1 MAGTLQPST
10 GGSPIRERP
19 ATGASRRRFPPITT
33 WLSHLGGR
41 PPIRQSRGDR
51 VFNGFNRLFLWG
63 WLVVVLYPLVYVLS
77 SSFSSPLAV
86 ITGRVWLLPV
96 EPVLDGYKAVF
107 QSKMVWTG
115 YYNSIFYAVFGTAI
129 NVVITIMAAYPLARR
144 DFVGRNAIMFLFT
157 FTLFFSG
164 GLIPTYLLVRD
175 LGLVNTRWAM
185 LLPGALGV
193 WHVIITRTY
202 FQSTLPQELLESA
215 HLDGCS
221 NLRFIWSIVL
231 PLSKAIVAVI
241 ALFYAVNH
249 WNTFFSALIYLKDQE
264 LFPLPIVLRT
274 ILIQNQVDAT
284 MMDAIEDLEQMAAR
298 EHMEALLKYAL
309 IVVASVPVL
318 MIYPFVQRYFVKG
331 VMIGA
336 LKG

>member
-1 MAGTLQPST
+1 MIHAEQDKGYLK
-10 GGSPIRERP
+10 GK
-19 ATGASRRRFPPITT
+19 
-33 WLSHLGGR
+33 LL
-41 PPIRQSRGDR
+41 
-51 VFNGFNRLFLWG
+51 
-63 WLVVVLYPLVYVLS
+63 VVLYPLVYVLS

-86 ITGRVWLLPV
+86 ITGQVWLLPV
-96 EPVLDGYKAVF
+96 EPVLDGYRAVF
-107 QSKMVWTG
+107 QSKMVWPG
-115 YYNSIFYAVFGTAI
+115 YYNSVFYAVFGTAI
-129 NVVITIMAAYPLARR
+129 NVVVTIMAAYPLARR

-164 GLIPTYLLVRD
+164 GLIPTFLLVRD

-215 HLDGCS
+215 QLDGCS
-221 NLRFIWSIVL
+221 NLRFIWAIVL

-249 WNTFFSALIYLKDQE
+249 WNTYFQALIYLKDQE
-264 LFPLPIVLRT
+264 LFPLQIVLRT

-284 MMDAIEDLEQMAAR
+284 MMEAMAEMEDLEQMAAR
-298 EHMEALLKYAL
+298 EHLEALLKYAL
-309 IVVASVPVL
+309 IVVASLPVL
-318 MIYPFVQRYFVKG
+318 MVYPFVQRYFVKG

>member
-1 MAGTLQPST
+1 MIHAEQDKGYLK
-10 GGSPIRERP
+10 GK
-19 ATGASRRRFPPITT
+19 
-33 WLSHLGGR
+33 LL
-41 PPIRQSRGDR
+41 
-51 VFNGFNRLFLWG
+51 
-63 WLVVVLYPLVYVLS
+63 VVLYPLVYVLS

-86 ITGRVWLLPV
+86 ITGQVWLLPV
-96 EPVLDGYKAVF
+96 EPVLDGYRAVF

-115 YYNSIFYAVFGTAI
+115 YYNSVFYAVFGTAI
-129 NVVITIMAAYPLARR
+129 NVVVTIMAAYPLARR

-164 GLIPTYLLVRD
+164 GLIPTFLLVRD
-175 LGLVNTRWAM
+175 PGLVNTRWAM

-215 HLDGCS
+215 QLDGCS
-221 NLRFIWSIVL
+221 NLRFIWAIVL
-231 PLSKAIVAVI
+231 PLSKANRGGNRPV
-241 ALFYAVNH
+241 LRR
-249 WNTFFSALIYLKDQE
+249 Q
-264 LFPLPIVLRT
+264 PLEHLLPGPHLPEGPGTVPLQIVLRT

-284 MMDAIEDLEQMAAR
+284 MMEAMAEMEDLEQMAAR
-298 EHMEALLKYAL
+298 EHLEALLKYAL
-309 IVVASVPVL
+309 IVVASLPVL
-318 MIYPFVQRYFVKG
+318 MVYPFVQRYFVKG